1 MGMYKKMVVLLDG
14 SELAEVV
21 FEYAQELSGRMH
33 LDVELLHVCRP
44 QDAEQV
50 PMRRAYM
57 EHMAAALCEKA
68 EEIRRKY
75 ASKEALD
82 QCVHARGNVVV
93 GNPAQEIL
101 KYVDENDIDLIMM
114 STRGSTGV
122 GDWDIGSI
130 ANKVIHASKVPIWLV
145 PVELREEII
154 EDTLPRKDLVIPLSG
169 SKMSEA
175 AVSHAAAIIRQRGKE
190 IPSELVL
197 LHVYDPGIVV
207 TRAALEDAD
216 KRRTEMKAYLEG
228 VAKPLRDE
236 GLAVRTEVLT
246 GEPAEAVIT
255 YLKVNPAQLL
265 AMATRGHR
273 GLSRAIFGSV
283 TESVIHLVKKTPL
296 LLVSAED

>member
-1 MGMYKKMVVLLDG
+1 MYKKMVVLLDG

-21 FEYAQELSGRMH
+21 FHYAQELSGRMH
-33 LDVELLHVCRP
+33 IDVELLHVCRP

-57 EHMAAALCEKA
+57 EHMAAVLCEKA

-75 ASKEALD
+75 ATEEGLE
-82 QCVHARGNVVV
+82 QCILARANVVV

-101 KYVDENDIDLIMM
+101 EYVAENNIDLIMM

-130 ANKVIHASKVPIWLV
+130 ANKVIHASEVPIWLV

-154 EDTLPRKDLVIPLSG
+154 DDTLPTKDLVVPLSG

-175 AVSHAAAIIRQRGKE
+175 AVVHAAAIVRQRGGQTS
-190 IPSELVL
+190 SELVL
-197 LHVYDPGIVV
+197 LHVYDPGIVL
-207 TRAALEDAD
+207 TRAALDDAE
-216 KRRTEMKAYLEG
+216 RRRAEMKAYLEG

-236 GLAVRTEVLT
+236 GIAVRTEVLT

-255 YLKVNPAQLL
+255 YLKIHPAQLL
-265 AMATRGHR
+265 AMATRGHQR
-273 GLSRAIFGSV
+273 LGRAIFGST

-296 LLVSAED
+296 LLVSAAD

>member
-1 MGMYKKMVVLLDG
+1 MYKKMVVLLDG

-44 QDAEQV
+44 QEAEQA

-57 EHMAAALCEKA
+57 EHMATVLCEKA

-75 ASKEALD
+75 AKETLEE
-82 QCVHARGNVVV
+82 CVYARGNVVV

-101 KYVDENDIDLIMM
+101 KYVDENDIDLILM
-114 STRGSTGV
+114 STRGSSGV

-130 ANKVIHASKVPIWLV
+130 ANKVIHASKIPVWLV

-154 EDTLPRKDLVIPLSG
+154 DDTMPRKDLVVPLSG

-175 AVSHAAAIIRQRGKE
+175 AVSHAAQIVRQRGKE
-190 IPSELVL
+190 TPSELVL

-207 TRAALEDAD
+207 TRAALDDAD
-216 KRRTEMKAYLEG
+216 KRRAEMKAYLEG

-236 GLAVRTEVLT
+236 GLVVRTEVLT

-273 GLSRAIFGSV
+273 SLSRVIFGSV
-283 TESVIHLVKKTPL
+283 TENVIHLVKKTPL
-296 LLVSAED
+296 LLVSAGD